1 MILTTEQLAI
11 LNHCVLD
18 GQAWFDHAMS
28 LDREDAVHEKI
39 NKYKQSYLD
48 EKDKPDYKTCQQK
61 EDEKIQAEQERY
73 DNVSY
78 DVKRSREYASIPDQ
92 LDYIYHNGVE
102 KWKTDMILPVKE
114 KYPKGD
120 S

>member
-1 MILTTEQLAI
+1 MDICSAI
-11 LNHCVLD
+11 L
-18 GQAWFDHAMS
+18 
-28 LDREDAVHEKI
+28 KI
-39 NKYKQSYLD
+39 NPSAQVSVNA
-48 EKDKPDYKTCQQK
+48 
-61 EDEKIQAEQERY
+61 EDLEQITWYAGTPEIPKADIVAKQAELKADFDSKQYQRDRKE
-73 DNVSY
+73 
-78 DVKRSREYASIPDQ
+78 KYASIPDQ

>member
-1 MILTTEQLAI
+1 MRYSKQISTGLLIESQSGGDIADPSHLDAMRSNAISQGIPQADIEVGYEDDEVVRGWIEQQDELAKTY
-11 LNHCVLD
+11 V
-18 GQAWFDHAMS
+18 DH
-28 LDREDAVHEKI
+28 RVG
-39 NKYKQSYLD
+39 SY
-48 EKDKPDYKTCQQK
+48 P
-61 EDEKIQAEQERY
+61 
-73 DNVSY
+73 
-78 DVKRSREYASIPDQ
+78 SIPDQ